1 MPSNSTFPPDLS
13 EQTASLIRDVLRRRL
28 QPSSSELLAQIESTL
43 GLEARWELTAV
54 ITRLADDPDLSRSER
69 QYLKAMITSG
79 DLGKALSGE
88 GKTEP
93 QVVSTIDSLLRQ
105 SQQYRSS
112 KAFQEMIEFMG
123 RFKEYAPYNNMLV
136 RVQNPSCSFYAT
148 ARDWRDRF
156 ERRLKEDA
164 RPMLILA
171 PMRPVMLV
179 YDLDQT
185 EGEKLPEEL
194 SAFAT
199 FEGNWDP
206 AWLSCTLENASR
218 YRIQIDFKLL
228 SSTQAGF
235 ATIARG
241 TGDWKMRIVV
251 HQKLDGPS
259 RFGVLCHEFAHIFLG
274 HLGTDQDNWWP
285 CRVNLEKA
293 AIEVEA
299 EAVAFIVIS
308 HLGLKGSSAA
318 YVSRY
323 LKEGEVPAAI
333 SMDTVAKVAGKIERM
348 AKEIMPAPRPRP
360 SNGSSDN

>member
-1 MPSNSTFPPDLS
+1 MPSNPTGPPDLP
-13 EQTASLIRDVLRRRL
+13 EQIASLIRDILRRRL
-28 QPSSSELLAQIESTL
+28 QPSASELLLQIERIL
-43 GLEARWELTAV
+43 GLEARWDLTAV

-69 QYLKAMITSG
+69 HYLKSMITSG
-79 DLGKALSGE
+79 DLARALSGAR
-88 GKTEP
+88 GKEP
-93 QVVSTIDSLLRQ
+93 QISSTIDSLLCQ

-112 KAFQEMIEFMG
+112 KAFQEMVEFMG

-136 RVQNPSCSFYAT
+136 RLQNPSCSFYAT
-148 ARDWRDRF
+148 ARDWRKRF
-156 ERRLKEDA
+156 DRRLKEDA

-171 PMRPVMLV
+171 PMHPVMMV

-194 SAFAT
+194 ATFAT
-199 FEGNWDP
+199 FKGTWNP
-206 AWLSCTLENASR
+206 VWLSRTLENASR
-218 YRIQIDFKLL
+218 YSIRVDAKPL
-228 SSTQAGF
+228 SSTHGGF

-241 TGDWKMRIVV
+241 TGDWKMRIAI
-251 HQKLDGPS
+251 HEELDDQS
-259 RFGVLCHEFAHIFLG
+259 CFGVLCHELAHIFLG

-299 EAVAFIVIS
+299 EAVAFIVTS

-318 YVSRY
+318 YFSRY
-323 LKEGEVPAAI
+323 LNEGKVPAGV

-348 AKEIMPAPRPRP
+348 AKETMPAPRPRP
-360 SNGSSDN
+360 SK

>member
-1 MPSNSTFPPDLS
+1 MQPSVSEAPDLF
-13 EQTASLIRDVLRRRL
+13 EQTTELILEILRRRL
-28 QPSSSELLAQIESTL
+28 QPSASELLAQIESTL
-43 GLEARWELTAV
+43 GLQARWDLTAV

-69 QYLKAMITSG
+69 QYLKSMITRG

-88 GKTEP
+88 EGKEP
-93 QVVSTIDSLLRQ
+93 QISSTIDSLLRQ

-136 RVQNPSCSFYAT
+136 RLQNPSCSFYAT

-156 ERRLKEDA
+156 ERRPKEDA

-185 EGEKLPEEL
+185 EGEKLPKEL
-194 SAFAT
+194 TSFAT
-199 FEGNWDP
+199 FKGTWNPD
-206 AWLSCTLENASR
+206 WLSRTLENASR
-218 YRIQIDFKLL
+218 HRIRVEAKPL
-228 SSTQAGF
+228 SSTHGGF

-241 TGDWKMRIVV
+241 TGEWKMRIVI
-251 HQKLDGPS
+251 HEDLDEQS
-259 RFGVLCHEFAHIFLG
+259 CFGVLCHELAHIFLG

-299 EAVAFIVIS
+299 EAVAFIVTS

-323 LKEGEVPAAI
+323 LKDGEVPAAI
-333 SMDTVAKVAGKIERM
+333 SMDSVAKVAGKIERM
-348 AKEIMPAPRPRP
+348 AKEIISAPRPKK
-360 SNGSSDN
+360 SK